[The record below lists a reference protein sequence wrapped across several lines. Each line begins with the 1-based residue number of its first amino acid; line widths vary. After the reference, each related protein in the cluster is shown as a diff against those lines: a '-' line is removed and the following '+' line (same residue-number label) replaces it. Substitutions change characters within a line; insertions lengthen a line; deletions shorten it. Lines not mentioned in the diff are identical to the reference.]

1 MSSMH
6 VYNTF
11 DSFIENPLS
20 ILQYTSTITAEDIHV
35 LVHLH
40 LFFYSKKATL
50 LKAEIGCYFLIGI

>member
-20 ILQYTSTITAEDIHV
+20 ILQCTSTITAEDIHV
-35 LVHLH
+35 LVELH
-40 LFFYSKKATL
+40 LVFL
-50 LKAEIGCYFLIGI
+50 L